1 MENDSILFDLETNQ
15 KLEGNYFICPSI
27 LVNIINT
34 LMQSGY
40 KINDVQLK
48 DVNTLY
54 LKDYG
59 VNVSINQGQDI
70 NKLIEMILSEG
81 KTKGEYRRISYTGL
95 DSIKYDSF
103 TPSNII
109 KIEFSKKYIELD
121 SLMVPIIS
129 VLREKGYVTR
139 GCCSG
144 HHDKIYVQDTGLMP
158 NEDDP
163 YFLKNIITWIVFS
176 IKDPVPVPPQGADSS
191 TFSDFYRIS

>member
-1 MENDSILFDLETNQ
+1 
-15 KLEGNYFICPSI
+15 
-27 LVNIINT
+27 
-34 LMQSGY
+34 
-40 KINDVQLK
+40 
-48 DVNTLY
+48 
-54 LKDYG
+54 

-163 YFLKNIITWIVFS
+163 YFLKDIITWIVFS
-176 IKDPVPVPPQGADSS
+176 IKDPLPVPPQGVDSS
-191 TFSDFYRIS
+191 TFSDFYRISYDNKIKYPNGIYKPIEVIKSETESSNLALLEWAKSLPYVNDIQKL